1 MPRESP
7 VGAAERMLRV
17 IGLVNELAAGDGDGK
32 PVPLETF
39 ARMLGMDPDEVART
53 IGKVNLGC
61 GDSLPELFVD
71 YDPAQRT
78 VVPHRLGAA
87 LDRPLRL
94 TPAEARALVA
104 VVGAAGIGGGDALVA
119 KIEGAFPPVAPERFK
134 TVQNAARA
142 GNLGPLLQTLTAAVG
157 RRRVLRIAYRGAS
170 DAAARDRLVEPY
182 DLAYDATEGMWYLGA
197 WCRTAEGW
205 RTFRL
210 DRIERAEETGEAFGE
225 EAGRA
230 GAAPFGLAGVDD
242 APLALLAVHD
252 PQAVSDAYEW
262 RGLLR
267 VEAPRPW
274 DARKLTAEDR
284 ARGGYVAAV
293 PWAQGSAWLPRMVAQ
308 TFGRVEALRP
318 LELRMEVARTAREL
332 RERLR
337 EAREAGREG

>member
-17 IGLVNELAAGDGDGK
+17 IGLVNELAAGSGAGK

-39 ARMLGMDPDEVART
+39 ARMLGMEPAEVERA
-53 IGKVNLGC
+53 IDKVNLGC

-71 YDPAQRT
+71 YDPATRA

-104 VVGAAGIGGGDALVA
+104 VVGAAGIGGGDALVD

-142 GNLGPLLQTLTAAVG
+142 GNLGPLLQTLTAAIG
-157 RRRVLRIAYRGAS
+157 RHRALRIAYRGAS
-170 DAAARDRLVEPY
+170 DTAARERTVEPC

-197 WCRTAEGW
+197 WCRAAEGW

-210 DRIERAEETGEAFGE
+210 DRIEQAEETGETFGE
-225 EAGRA
+225 EGRDRT
-230 GAAPFGLAGVDD
+230 GTAPSGLAGVDD

-274 DARKLTAEDR
+274 DARRLTEEDR
-284 ARGGYVAAV
+284 ARGGYIAAV

-318 LELRMEVARTAREL
+318 LELRMEVARTARAL
-332 RERLR
+332 RGLLR
-337 EAREAGREG
+337 GPGQEA